1 MNLCGGPN
9 KNKEWIRCDD
19 EEVFIIWPRRMKNDG
34 TVRALETVER
44 RTALSYGYAVKERYR
59 SADRLMLKGG
69 DKEYTYYSLEDSL
82 TLVER
87 FKRGLRNL
95 VKPIMGA

>member
-9 KNKEWIRCDD
+9 KNEEWIRCSD

-34 TVRALETVER
+34 TVRMLETVER
-44 RTALSYGYAVKERYR
+44 RTALSYGHTVKERYG
-59 SADRLMLKGG
+59 AAGNLMLKGG
-69 DKEYTYYSLEDSL
+69 QKEYVYYSLKDSL
-82 TLVER
+82 TLTER
-87 FKRGLRNL
+87 FKRGLQNL